1 MVRDIIKADGLPDY
15 TIEEEPG
22 DVIRFAPRRVI
33 EEGGPMV
40 SADALDEARRLSP
53 GADIYAL
60 EAQWRAWWVSTGR
73 PKLRSPD
80 RAFLGWV
87 MKQKD

>member
-1 MVRDIIKADGLPDY
+1 
-15 TIEEEPG
+15 
-22 DVIRFAPRRVI
+22 
-33 EEGGPMV
+33 MV